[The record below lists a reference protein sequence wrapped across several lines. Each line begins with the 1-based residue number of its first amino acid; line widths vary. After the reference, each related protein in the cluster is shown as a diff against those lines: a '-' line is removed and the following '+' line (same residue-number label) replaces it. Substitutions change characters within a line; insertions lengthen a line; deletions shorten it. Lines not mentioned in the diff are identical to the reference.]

1 MSDEINNLSAEIEKI
16 DLEMK
21 EIYLPMK
28 KLESEFKKIQNQWT
42 ILANQKRK
50 LEIKLW
56 ENSGKIKTKKL
67 KAKAKVKVKSQ
78 PKSFNS
84 MLKEIEN
91 KSDLLAM
98 IAQLENQIKDLA
110 D

>member
-1 MSDEINNLSAEIEKI
+1 MSDEINNLADEIENI
-16 DLEMK
+16 NNEMK
-21 EIYLPMK
+21 EMYPTMK
-28 KLESEFKKIQNQWT
+28 KLESEFKKIQSRWT

-67 KAKAKVKVKSQ
+67 KDKPKIKVKSR

-98 IAQLENQIKDLA
+98 INQLEQQITNLA

>member
-1 MSDEINNLSAEIEKI
+1 MSNEINNLANEIEKI

-21 EIYLPMK
+21 TIYQPMK
-28 KLESEFKKIQNQWT
+28 KLESEFKTIQSRWT

-56 ENSGKIKTKKL
+56 ETSGKIKTKKL
-67 KAKAKVKVKSQ
+67 KTKPKVKVKSQ

-84 MLKEIEN
+84 MLKEIET

-98 IAQLENQIKDLA
+98 IAQLEQQITNLA

>member
-21 EIYLPMK
+21 EIYQPMK
-28 KLESEFKKIQNQWT
+28 ELERQFKAVQNRWT
-42 ILANQKRK
+42 TLANLKRK
-50 LEIKLW
+50 LEIKFW

-67 KAKAKVKVKSQ
+67 KAKPKVKVKSQ

-84 MLKEIEN
+84 MLKEIET